1 MLLIGSQEKYLL
13 SFKNVFENVSIK
25 KKISREINDLLVG
38 GDGLTTAIL
47 HVYKLC
53 FCLNIVAFVSIG
65 KS

>member
-47 HVYKLC
+47 HV
-53 FCLNIVAFVSIG
+53 
-65 KS
+65 